1 MPGYLVSS
9 GAVSDVADVQMTRQ
23 DHVDTALRKS
33 GNRHLRTPDDI
44 SLRLRP
50 WHVVG
55 MMGDDDAGDMLT
67 APGKPG
73 TAARYL
79 VAVYVSILESPRTRR
94 VDAQDRY
101 LVVCVERGQ
110 RSLLM

>member
-1 MPGYLVSS
+1 
-9 GAVSDVADVQMTRQ
+9 
-23 DHVDTALRKS
+23 
-33 GNRHLRTPDDI
+33 
-44 SLRLRP
+44 
-50 WHVVG
+50 

-67 APGKPG
+67 GKPG